1 MFIRLVT
8 IVQCTMSWTDR
19 CATIY
24 PRNDEDSEYSTRK
37 ITSNCLERPLWN
49 FKSAKPRL
57 RPGLCQRPDWRSLQ
71 RSPDPLVMGR
81 VWLLPLQESHPALG
95 PTGLEV
101 LTYPLFVPNTFTPFR
116 RLLLHAVA
124 AFTVIQGY
132 HKFVHSPT
140 CVLIL
145 TKLLYVTLQDW
156 LIDWLIQHTAMCC
169 DLYA

>member
-1 MFIRLVT
+1 
-8 IVQCTMSWTDR
+8 MSWTDR